1 MSAIKANISEE
12 ESMETTERQLL
23 TTGEVATRIR
33 KSRYWVQCNHLRLG
47 IPSHR
52 IGSEY
57 FFVEPELEAWIESRR
72 VTPLTDND
80 RAASPS
86 SRVSLVKKAS

>member
-1 MSAIKANISEE
+1 
-12 ESMETTERQLL
+12 METTERQLL
-23 TTGEVATRIR
+23 TTGEVATRLR

-72 VTPLTDND
+72 VTQLP
-80 RAASPS
+80 ASNVEAGTS
-86 SRVSLVKKAS
+86 SRVTLVKKAG

>member
-1 MSAIKANISEE
+1 
-12 ESMETTERQLL
+12 METTERQLL
-23 TTGEVATRIR
+23 TTGEVATRLR

-52 IGSEY
+52 IGNEY

-72 VTPLTDND
+72 VTPIPVLSQGVISN
-80 RAASPS
+80 
-86 SRVSLVKKAS
+86 SRVNLVKKAG

>member
-1 MSAIKANISEE
+1 
-12 ESMETTERQLL
+12 METTERQLL
-23 TTGEVATRIR
+23 TTGEVAIRLR

-52 IGSEY
+52 IGNEY

-72 VTPLTDND
+72 VTPLPTPIPE
-80 RAASPS
+80 ASSS
-86 SRVSLVKKAS
+86 SRVTLVKKAG

>member
-1 MSAIKANISEE
+1 
-12 ESMETTERQLL
+12 METTERQLL
-23 TTGEVATRIR
+23 TTGEVATRLR
-33 KSRYWVQCNHLRLG
+33 KSRYWVQCKHLRLG

-72 VTPLTDND
+72 VAPLPLND

-86 SRVSLVKKAS
+86 SRVSLVKKAG

>member
-1 MSAIKANISEE
+1 
-12 ESMETTERQLL
+12 METTERQLL

-80 RAASPS
+80 REASPS

>member
-1 MSAIKANISEE
+1 MSAIKANNHKEVP
-12 ESMETTERQLL
+12 METTERVLL
-23 TTGEVATRIR
+23 TTGEVAIRLR

-57 FFVEPELEAWIESRR
+57 FFVEPELDAWLESRR
-72 VTPLTDND
+72 VTPLP
-80 RAASPS
+80 ASPIAAGPS
-86 SRVSLVKKAS
+86 ARVKLVKKAG

>member
-1 MSAIKANISEE
+1 
-12 ESMETTERQLL
+12 METTERQLF

-72 VTPLTDND
+72 VTPLTDHD